1 MRQLFAIICLF
12 VSCLVCSQTD
22 YEFQI
27 IESDSIQLDD
37 IQLRDSL
44 YSKSLDYNT
53 ERKIK
58 GNLKEKYVGR
68 DFTYIDDL
76 KQPKKVEPTKSIN
89 FGNGFSLFMS
99 NIFPFILATIVILI
113 ILKSFVNIDPRFWVL
128 KSKNKVSVK
137 KLNANDEDIDDY
149 DFEELLRKAVKSK
162 DYRLATR
169 YYYLS
174 LLQYLSEKKHI
185 EYHKDKT
192 NSDYLFELKDQ
203 KMRASF
209 SYLSYVYS
217 YVWYGEFP
225 VNEFKFITIEKKYQ
239 SFLETIK

>member
-1 MRQLFAIICLF
+1 MY
-12 VSCLVCSQTD
+12 SQTD

-27 IESDSIQLDD
+27 IEGDSASAND

-44 YSKSLDYNT
+44 YIKNLDYNT
-53 ERKIK
+53 EREIK
-58 GNLKEKYVGR
+58 GNLKEKYTGR

-76 KQPKKVEPTKSIN
+76 KQPKKVESSIKPAN
-89 FGNGFSLFMS
+89 FSNGFLFFMS
-99 NIFPFILATIVILI
+99 NIFPFILAAIVILI
-113 ILKSFVNIDPRFWVL
+113 ILKSFVNINSRFWMI
-128 KSKNKVSVK
+128 KSKSKVSVK
-137 KLNANDEDIDDY
+137 RLDASDEDIDDS
-149 DFEELLRKAVKSK
+149 DFEELLRRAVKSK
-162 DYRLATR
+162 DYRLAIR

-203 KMRASF
+203 KMRANF

-225 VNEFKFITIEKKYQ
+225 VNEFKFVSIEKKYQ

>member
-1 MRQLFAIICLF
+1 MF
-12 VSCLVCSQTD
+12 SQTD

-27 IESDSIQLDD
+27 IENDTNQLDYA
-37 IQLRDSL
+37 QLRDSL
-44 YSKSLDYNT
+44 YSKNLNYNT
-53 ERKIK
+53 EREIK
-58 GNLKEKYVGR
+58 GNLKEKYTGP
-68 DFTYIDDL
+68 DFTYVDDL
-76 KQPKKVEPTKSIN
+76 KEPVKAQPRKPIN
-89 FGNGFSLFMS
+89 ISSGNGFVFFMS
-99 NIFPFILATIVILI
+99 NIFPLILAAIVILI
-113 ILKSFVNIDPRFWVL
+113 ILKSFVNIDPRFWMM
-128 KSKNKVSVK
+128 KSKSKLSVTR
-137 KLNANDEDIDDY
+137 LDANDENIDDT
-149 DFEELLRKAVKSK
+149 DFEELLKKAIKSK

-203 KMRASF
+203 KMKTNF

-225 VNEFKFITIEKKYQ
+225 LNEFKFVSIEKKYQ
-239 SFLETIK
+239 SFLKTIK